1 MISFWTKL
9 DLSLLFA
16 IILLFANCNVNI
28 YNSTKAKDGI
38 IDLSSWTPNQENAIL
53 NGEWEFCWNKLIPP
67 DAQESIWQESCS
79 YQKVPN
85 YWKFYKIQE
94 KDLPTTGFAT
104 YRLKVKLPNESSVH
118 EYGLLWTEIMSAF
131 RIYVNGRLV
140 KEVGKVGTSEE
151 AMTPQLK
158 PGVGYIGK
166 PQNELVIIVLVSNF
180 NHENHGFWQSLYLG
194 KWDNIVYQDFIQ
206 KIKEVSSFSAIAII
220 GIYHLIV
227 FLFKRQSRDFLYF
240 GLFCIG
246 MAVRQLHMEN
256 HSFLSLLPSIH
267 FDTYIRIIYAT
278 IFFSGMMMVLFLRS
292 LFPKEFTKQFV
303 GIVVGIYGL
312 FFILLPLPVV
322 VFTEYSFVYYL
333 FIILI
338 PFIFIPYLYTAYKNQ
353 RGGVVFILVAYIILN
368 ITVANDILFVLGYS
382 NIGNISHIGIL
393 IFILIQA
400 MVLSSRYA
408 IAFRNAEKL
417 VEVSQRSLE
426 LEKVATKA
434 ELANQAKSQ
443 FLATMSH
450 EIRTPMNG
458 ILGVTELLLTS
469 GLDPKQR
476 EMVDLIMNSGE
487 SLLAILNDILDYS
500 KMDAGKVELV
510 DKVFSWKELI
520 QYIEGVYRIQ
530 TKKKDLSLDIHS
542 TGLDIDMLEGD
553 SIRLQ
558 QVLNNLLS
566 NAVKF
571 TEKGGVTVTLNMKLL
586 PQHNMNKQES
596 NKLLLK
602 IIVTD
607 TGIGI
612 PESQID
618 YLFQK
623 FTQFDSGMA
632 RRYGGTGL
640 GLAITKRIVDL
651 MHGRIFLNSRY
662 KNGSEFIVK
671 IPIKMAVNEI
681 KQPKLESYS
690 FSRVS
695 KDVKV
700 LIAEDDLT
708 NQFLLA
714 NILKKLNLSYDI
726 AINGEEAVE
735 LTAHNKYDII
745 LMDINMPKMD
755 GITAS
760 ELILNDIRILEKPII
775 IAVTADAFQE
785 DREKCILSGMRDFL
799 PKPYHR
805 KQIEAMLYQY
815 LVLEKDKTLS

>member
-1 MISFWTKL
+1 MRAFCQKVG
-9 DLSLLFA
+9 LSLLFA
-16 IILLFANCNVNI
+16 IILLFANCNVKI
-28 YNSTKAKDGI
+28 DNSNTAIDGK
-38 IDLSSWTPNQENAIL
+38 IDLSSWNPEQANISL
-53 NGEWEFCWNKLIPP
+53 DGKWEFCWNQLIPP
-67 DAQESIWQESCS
+67 DAQESTWQQKCS
-79 YQKVPN
+79 YQTVPS
-85 YWKFYKIQE
+85 YWKFYTIQG
-94 KDLPTTGFAT
+94 KKLPTTGFAT
-104 YRLKVKLPNESSVH
+104 YRLKVKLPNEGVTS
-118 EYGLLWTEIMSAF
+118 EYGILWTEIMSAF
-131 RIYVNGRLV
+131 RIYVNGSLIA
-140 KEVGKVGTSEE
+140 EVGKVGTSSETI
-151 AMTPQLK
+151 TPKLK
-158 PGVGYIGK
+158 AGVGYIGK
-166 PQNELVIIVLVSNF
+166 PQNELVIIVQVSNF

-353 RGGVVFILVAYIILN
+353 RGGAVFILVAYIILN

-458 ILGVTELLLTS
+458 ILGVTELLFTTD
-469 GLDPKQR
+469 LDSKQK
-476 EMVDLIMNSGE
+476 EMVGLILNSGE
-487 SLLAILNDILDYS
+487 SLLSILNDILDYS
-500 KMDAGKVELV
+500 KMDAGKVELI

-520 QYIEGVYRIQ
+520 QNLEGMYKILTDKKGLCLNIQ
-530 TKKKDLSLDIHS
+530 F
-542 TGLDIDMLEGD
+542 TGLDIDMLDGD
-553 SIRLQ
+553 SIRLRQ
-558 QVLNNLLS
+558 ILNNLLS

-571 TEKGGVTVTLNMKLL
+571 TEKGGVAVTLNMQIL
-586 PQHNMNKQES
+586 PQHNIKKSDS
-596 NKLLLK
+596 NMVLLK
-602 IIVTD
+602 IVVAD

-612 PESQID
+612 PESKLNF
-618 YLFQK
+618 LFQK
-623 FTQFDSGMA
+623 FTQFDSGTT
-632 RRYGGTGL
+632 RRFGGTGL
-640 GLAITKRIVDL
+640 GLAITKKIVEL
-651 MHGRIFLNSRY
+651 MKGRIYLNSSY

-671 IPIKMAVNEI
+671 LPIKKADNYI
-681 KQPKLESYS
+681 NRPKVES
-690 FSRVS
+690 FSFSEVTNH
-695 KDVKV
+695 VKI
-700 LIAEDDLT
+700 LIAEDNLT
-708 NQFLLA
+708 NQYLLV
-714 NILKKLNLSYDI
+714 NILKKLNLHYDV
-726 AINGEEAVE
+726 ALDGVE
-735 LTAHNKYDII
+735 
-745 LMDINMPKMD
+745 P
-755 GITAS
+755 
-760 ELILNDIRILEKPII
+760 
-775 IAVTADAFQE
+775 V
-785 DREKCILSGMRDFL
+785 
-799 PKPYHR
+799 
-805 KQIEAMLYQY
+805 
-815 LVLEKDKTLS
+815 